1 MFPKLISIGSFFIPT
16 YGTLV
21 AIGFLAALWV
31 VTRLAKRAK
40 LPSERVTNLAIYC
53 ALAGLAGAKLFMILF
68 DFKSYWNDPGS
79 LFSLSTLQAAG
90 VYQGGFLVA
99 FAVALLYMRRQNLPV
114 LATCDIFAPG
124 IALGQAIGRI
134 GCLSAGCCWGVGTHL
149 PWAVTFHNP
158 QAAELTGVPLGIPL
172 HPTQLYE
179 SAADALIF
187 LFLYWQIAKAHT
199 AGTILGWYLALYSA
213 ARFVIEFFRFHEQGL
228 HLGLSYTQWIS
239 LATLVAGIAMLILL
253 RSPFIHP
260 RDSVSVATSP
270 RT

>member
-21 AIGFLAALWV
+21 AIAFLAALWV
-31 VTRLAKRAK
+31 VTLLAKRAQ

-68 DFKSYWNDPGS
+68 DFKTYWNDPGS

-90 VYQGGFLVA
+90 VYQGGFVVA
-99 FAVALLYMRRQNLPV
+99 FVVALLYMRRQHLPV
-114 LATCDIFAPG
+114 LATCDVFAPG
-124 IALGQAIGRI
+124 IALGQAIGRL
-134 GCLSAGCCWGVGTHL
+134 GCFSAGCCWGSETHA

-158 QAAELTGVPLGIPL
+158 QAAELTGVPLGTPL
-172 HPTQLYE
+172 HPAQLYE

-187 LFLYWQIAKAHT
+187 LFLYLQIGKAHT
-199 AGTILGWYLALYSA
+199 SGTILGWYLTLYSV

-228 HLGLSYTQWIS
+228 HAGLSYTQWIS
-239 LATLVAGIAMLILL
+239 LATLVAGLGLIIARRGAPKLTFGGKPVH
-253 RSPFIHP
+253 S
-260 RDSVSVATSP
+260 ST
-270 RT
+270 

>member
-1 MFPKLISIGSFFIPT
+1 MLPKLISIGSFFIPT

-31 VTRLAKRAK
+31 TLRLAKRAS
-40 LPSERVTNLAIYC
+40 LPAEQVMNLAIYC

-68 DFKSYWNDPGS
+68 NFDDYWSGREQ
-79 LFSLSTLQAAG
+79 LFSLGTLQAAG
-90 VYQGGFLVA
+90 VYQGGFVVA
-99 FAVALLYMRRQNLPV
+99 FVTAILYMRRQHLP
-114 LATCDIFAPG
+114 LLETCDVFAPG

-134 GCLSAGCCWGVGTHL
+134 GCFSAGCCWGIATHA

-179 SAADALIF
+179 SVADALIF
-187 LFLYWQIAKAHT
+187 GFLYFRIGKTHT
-199 AGTILGWYLALYSA
+199 AGAILGWYLALYSV
-213 ARFVIEFFRFHEQGL
+213 ARFIIEFFRFHEQGL
-228 HLGLSYTQWIS
+228 HFGLSYTQWIS
-239 LATLVAGIAMLILL
+239 LVTLAAGLALLIA
-253 RSPFIHP
+253 RRRRFIHLGE
-260 RDSVSVATSP
+260 SVSVATSP

>member
-31 VTRLAKRAK
+31 VTHLAKRAK

-68 DFKSYWNDPGS
+68 DFSDYWTGRQQ
-79 LFSLSTLQAAG
+79 LFSLATLQAAG

-99 FAVALLYMRRQNLPV
+99 FIVALLYMRRQNLPI

-124 IALGQAIGRI
+124 IALGQAIGRL
-134 GCLSAGCCWGVGTHL
+134 GCLSAGCCWGIPTHV
-149 PWAVTFHNP
+149 PWAITFRNP
-158 QAAELTGVPLGIPL
+158 QAGELTGVPLGIPL

-179 SAADALIF
+179 SVADALIF
-187 LFLYWQIAKAHT
+187 LFLYFQIARAHT
-199 AGTILGWYLALYSA
+199 SGTILGWYLTLYSVV
-213 ARFVIEFFRFHEQGL
+213 RFAIEFFRFHEQGL
-228 HLGLSYTQWIS
+228 HAGLSYTQWIS
-239 LATLVAGIAMLILL
+239 LATFAAGVSLL
-253 RSPFIHP
+253 SAPIFRSQQAAASTG
-260 RDSVSVATSP
+260 RVS
-270 RT
+270 

>member
-68 DFKSYWNDPGS
+68 DFRAYWNDPAS

-90 VYQGGFLVA
+90 VYQGGLVVA
-99 FAVALLYMRRQNLPV
+99 FVVAVLYMRRQNLPI
-114 LATCDIFAPG
+114 LATCDVFAPG
-124 IALGQAIGRI
+124 IALGQAIGRM
-134 GCLSAGCCWGVGTHL
+134 GCFSAGCCWGIATHL

-187 LFLYWQIAKAHT
+187 LFLYFRIGKTHAP
-199 AGTILGWYLALYSA
+199 GTIFGWYLALYSA

-228 HLGLSYTQWIS
+228 HAGLSYTQWIS
-239 LATLVAGIAMLILL
+239 LATLAAGVTLLSSAIFRSQPVAFAKG
-253 RSPFIHP
+253 R
-260 RDSVSVATSP
+260 VS
-270 RT
+270 

>member
-31 VTRLAKRAK
+31 ITRLAKRAK

-68 DFKSYWNDPGS
+68 DFSDYRSGRQQLLS
-79 LFSLSTLQAAG
+79 LGTLQAAG
-90 VYQGGFLVA
+90 VYQGGFVVA
-99 FAVALLYMRRQNLPV
+99 FIVALLYMRRQNMPV

-134 GCLSAGCCWGVGTHL
+134 GCFAAGCCWGIPTHAR
-149 PWAVTFHNP
+149 WAVTFHNP
-158 QAAELTGVPLGIPL
+158 QAGELTGVPLGIPL

-179 SAADALIF
+179 SFADAAIF
-187 LFLYWQIAKAHT
+187 LFLYFQIARAHT
-199 AGTILGWYLALYSA
+199 SGTILGWYLTLYSA
-213 ARFVIEFFRFHEQGL
+213 ARFAIEFFRFHEQGL
-228 HLGLSYTQWIS
+228 HAGLSYTQWIS
-239 LATLVAGIAMLILL
+239 LATLIAGLGLIIVRRQAASLVHAN
-253 RSPFIHP
+253 SFQG
-260 RDSVSVATSP
+260 
-270 RT
+270 

>member
-68 DFKSYWNDPGS
+68 DFSDYWSGRQQ
-79 LFSLSTLQAAG
+79 LFSLGTLQAAG
-90 VYQGGFLVA
+90 VYQGGFVVA
-99 FAVALLYMRRQNLPV
+99 FLVALLYMRRQNLPV

-124 IALGQAIGRI
+124 IALGQAIGRL
-134 GCLSAGCCWGVGTHL
+134 GCFAAGCCYGIPTHVR
-149 PWAVTFHNP
+149 WAVTFRNP
-158 QAAELTGVPLGIPL
+158 QAGELTGVPLGIPL

-179 SAADALIF
+179 SFADAAIF
-187 LFLYWQIAKAHT
+187 LFLYFQIARAHT
-199 AGTILGWYLALYSA
+199 SGTILGWYLTLYSA
-213 ARFVIEFFRFHEQGL
+213 ARFAIEFFRFHEQGL
-228 HLGLSYTQWIS
+228 HAGLSYTQWIS
-239 LATLVAGIAMLILL
+239 LATLVAGLGLIIVRRQAASLVHAN
-253 RSPFIHP
+253 SFQG
-260 RDSVSVATSP
+260 
-270 RT
+270 

>member
-31 VTRLAKRAK
+31 ITRLAKRAK
-40 LPSERVTNLAIYC
+40 LPAERVTNLAIYC

-68 DFKSYWNDPGS
+68 DFKTYWNDPGS

-90 VYQGGFLVA
+90 VYQGGFVVA
-99 FAVALLYMRRQNLPV
+99 FVVAVLYMRRQNLPV
-114 LATCDIFAPG
+114 LATCDVFAPG
-124 IALGQAIGRI
+124 IALGQAIGRL
-134 GCLSAGCCWGVGTHL
+134 GCFSAGCCWGIATHA
-149 PWAVTFHNP
+149 PWAVTFQNP
-158 QAAELTGVPLGIPL
+158 QAAELTGVPLGVPL

-199 AGTILGWYLALYSA
+199 AGAILGWYLTLYSV

-228 HLGLSYTQWIS
+228 HFGLSYTQWIS
-239 LATLVAGIAMLILL
+239 LATLGAGVILL
-253 RSPFIHP
+253 GSSIFRSQPAAFA
-260 RDSVSVATSP
+260 RGRAS
-270 RT
+270 